1 VSVLRLGTCHPWS
14 AVHLA
19 RLSRYFVAVA
29 VGLGATMA
37 FFLIVYPL
45 HGNQVPVGFDT
56 PVYVWWSR
64 FAAVTGLSA
73 SALPSRPL
81 IIGVISTL
89 SEVTGI
95 PTAWLISAIGP
106 VLCVAT
112 SLTMASLVRRSF
124 GGGRLRFIVT
134 FVLVAIFSTNLVIG
148 YFSTLAFAA
157 LFLAGLTCVVDGL
170 IEKRKWT
177 AISGGVLM
185 GTAGLAHPIF
195 LGVGLVW
202 VAGGLLGIALGG
214 DLSAGA
220 RRLRMSGSS
229 VMIAIGVALALSFVG
244 LAVTGGLRPGAPT
257 SADRLL
263 REVGLGELLVTA
275 FRRRLIV
282 VLPPFLVVSAVAAIL
297 VAATGEWR
305 TSWREPRIRLD
316 PRRDQ
321 GVRFLWGM
329 FAFWAAATMV
339 AAILL
344 LLRVDLPAQRLVM
357 FALFAPAIAAVPLS
371 RELRRHRD
379 RLVVAENRAVRD
391 KAAARILLYAVG
403 VSALAINYWI
413 PWWQQDPQI
422 SVDAA
427 LDVKASAELLATL
440 PRDTPVILVT
450 EQRDPAVLMDQMNSL
465 RAAVPAARATDVHT
479 FIGTPSA
486 FPDTM
491 PPGTGAAD
499 QDRIAVYLSRRAV
512 SLTGPSLVMIL
523 EGFDP
528 DAYRAALR
536 DGAWIERSDGVLTLG
551 PGSMPV
557 DALRSAGLKAAAL
570 SEPGPSPMS
579 PWVPMW
585 AGAVTLAI
593 IVAVGF
599 VWANVVDPA
608 SDGLTRL
615 GLAPAVGIAVLGLA
629 AIVVDSLGLK
639 LSGTGSVLAATLA
652 VALGIVGTVVVRST
666 GRRRGR
672 DPDLSGT
679 GVDVPS
685 R

>member
-1 VSVLRLGTCHPWS
+1 V
-14 AVHLA
+14 VHLA
-19 RLSRYFVAVA
+19 RLSRYAIAVA

-45 HGNQVPVGFDT
+45 HGNRVPVGFDT

-81 IIGVISTL
+81 IIGAISTL

-124 GGGRLRFIVT
+124 GGGQLCFMVT
-134 FVLVAIFSTNLVIG
+134 FVLVAIFSTNLLFG

-157 LFLAGLTCVVDGL
+157 IFLAGLTCVVDSL
-170 IEKRKWT
+170 MEKRKWT

-185 GTAGLAHPIF
+185 GAAGLAHPIF

-202 VAGGLLGIALGG
+202 VAGGLFGIAWGG
-214 DLSAGA
+214 DLRAGA
-220 RRLRMSGSS
+220 RRLRKSGTS
-229 VMIAIGVALALSFVG
+229 VMIAIGVGLAVSFVG

-263 REVGLGELLVTA
+263 RDVGLGELLVTA

-282 VLPPFLVVSAVAAIL
+282 VLPPLLVVSAVAAIL
-297 VAATGEWR
+297 AAATGEWP
-305 TSWREPRIRLD
+305 TNWRDARIRLD
-316 PRRDQ
+316 PSRDQ

-329 FAFWAAATMV
+329 FALWATATVV

-357 FALFAPAIAAVPLS
+357 LALFAPAIAAVPLS
-371 RELRRHRD
+371 RRLRRHRD
-379 RLVVAENRAVRD
+379 RLVVAENRTVKER
-391 KAAARILLYAVG
+391 AAARILLYAVA

-413 PWWQQDPQI
+413 PWWEEDPQI

-427 LDVKASAELLATL
+427 LDVRASAELLATL
-440 PRDTPVILVT
+440 PRDTPLILVT

-465 RAAVPAARATDVHT
+465 RAAVPAARATDVYT
-479 FIGTPSA
+479 FVGIPSA
-486 FPDTM
+486 FPETM

-499 QDRIAVYLSRRAV
+499 QDRVAVYLSRKAV
-512 SLTGPSLVMIL
+512 SLSGPKPLVVIL

-536 DGAWIERSDGVLTLG
+536 SDAWIERSDGVLTLG

-570 SEPGPSPMS
+570 SEPGPPPMS
-579 PWVPMW
+579 PWAPMW

-593 IVAVGF
+593 LVGVGF
-599 VWANVVDPA
+599 VWANVVDPM

-615 GLAPAVGIAVLGLA
+615 GLTPAVGIAALGLA
-629 AIVVDSLGLK
+629 AIVVDSSGLK
-639 LSGTGSVLAATLA
+639 LSGTGSVLAATLV

-666 GRRRGR
+666 GRRRR
-672 DPDLSGT
+672 HDPDSSGT